1 MATLQRAL
9 LTLALQWSPA
19 LLTRL
24 RFARSWGTC
33 AWWRCRSGIPALR
46 RQLQQALAEQ
56 QPLLEELA
64 LLRQAHACSH
74 RAQLSGGYDPDGL
87 DELITIAEALEI
99 EHGWD
104 ALLVDQWLERLG
116 LWDQEL

>member
-1 MATLQRAL
+1 VGGTLRGTAL
-9 LTLALQWSPA
+9 IPWPPCKGHCLPVCG
-19 LLTRL
+19 L
-24 RFARSWGTC
+24 RVVG
-33 AWWRCRSGIPALR
+33 
-46 RQLQQALAEQ
+46 
-56 QPLLEELA
+56 ELA
-64 LLRQAHACSH
+64 PCGGADLISLLRQAHACSH

-87 DELITIAEALEI
+87 DELITIAEVLEI